1 MYTMYRLFN
10 SVYTVT
16 HSVITLQTNYT
27 DIYSIHS
34 RVYDSGTRYTQFRQ
48 SNSICKRKTDTCMYM
63 NNMCTCKHMCR
74 VACTCRPMSI
84 AILYAHEYV

>member
-1 MYTMYRLFN
+1 MYTMYILFN

-34 RVYDSGTRYTQFRQ
+34 IEFTTVVQGTR
-48 SNSICKRKTDTCMYM
+48 NSDSQIVYANGRRI
-63 NNMCTCKHMCR
+63 H
-74 VACTCRPMSI
+74 ACI
-84 AILYAHEYV
+84 